1 MKNSALTDLLSI
13 FICLVTA
20 SSLRAGIPANGP
32 VRVLSKSAGLDFYL
46 YAPNMISSY
55 ISNVGELVSFRL
67 TGNPGMEWPVGSGKT
82 INYQSGLWIGGMM
95 RMCSPDIM
103 RKFGTARTN

>member
-20 SSLRAGIPANGP
+20 SSLRAGFPVNGP
-32 VRVLSKSAGLDFYL
+32 VRVLSKSAGQDFFL
-46 YAPNMISSY
+46 YAPNRIGTY
-55 ISNVGELVSFRL
+55 ISNVGELVSFRK
-67 TGNPGMEWPVGSGKT
+67 TGNAGMEWPVGSANT
-82 INYQSGLWIGGMM
+82 INFQSGLWIGGMM